1 MMTES
6 KYPLQDPLCE
16 QVVVGTLLSFPKEWA
31 ENADLLCPELF
42 TSYKSQTIYTL
53 SKRVVDRGEKADIIS
68 VTAELAKTKMQDVS
82 PTDILDIS
90 NHVALSSM
98 RQQVLRLAELYRRRQ
113 VWRVGQQMIQAGV
126 DESEPIEA
134 IQSQALDQLSNLFA
148 SASTEIQ
155 GIAQVAINY
164 TRNIVNANREG
175 RRLQGVPTGFTMIDQ
190 RGGLQPS
197 DLFVIAADSSQGKS
211 SLAINIVVNAAKN
224 GYPCAYYSME
234 MTADQ
239 LFARI
244 LATETGLPSNVLNT
258 RPLTDEQL
266 SRYQAAS
273 AGVSRLP
280 LYFDERSTSS
290 LDAILSSIRTMAFRN
305 HVKVAVVDYLQIL
318 NVNMKNVNKE
328 QQMADAARRC
338 KNLAKELNICIIL
351 LSQLNR
357 DRDNPQPSMA
367 RLRDSGQIAEAADV
381 VLLIYRPEVYGSRYK
396 YPDELSKVSTSGTAM
411 LHVCKGRNIGT
422 FRFIVGVNAPLT
434 MFHELEQL
442 PQADRQAP
450 DDNMPF

>member
-1 MMTES
+1 MS
-6 KYPLQDPLCE
+6 GFPLSDELCE
-16 QVVVGTLLSFPKEWA
+16 QVVIGTLINYPNEWA

-42 TSYKSQTIYTL
+42 TSYKCQTIYTL
-53 SKRVVDRGEKADIIS
+53 SKGVVDRGEKADIIS
-68 VTAELAKTKMQDVS
+68 VTAELAKTKAQGVS
-82 PTDILDIS
+82 TVDILDIS
-90 NHVALSSM
+90 KHVSLSSM
-98 RQQVLRLAELYRRRQ
+98 RQQVLRLAELQRRREI
-113 VWRVGQQMIQAGV
+113 WRIGQQMIQAGT
-126 DESEPIEA
+126 DEGEPIET
-134 IQSQALDQLSNLFA
+134 IQSQALDQLANLFA

-155 GIAQVAINY
+155 SIAQVATNY
-164 TRNIVNANREG
+164 TQNIIQANREG
-175 RRLQGVPTGFTMIDQ
+175 RRLQGAPTGFKMIDD

-211 SLAINIVVNAAKN
+211 SLALNMAHNVAKS

-234 MTADQ
+234 MTSDQ

-266 SRYQAAS
+266 ARYQSAS
-273 AGVSRLP
+273 ASVSQLP

-290 LDAILSSIRTMAFRN
+290 LDGILSSIRTMVFRN
-305 HVKVAVVDYLQIL
+305 HIKVAVVDYLQIL

-328 QQMADAARRC
+328 QAMAYAARRC
-338 KNLAKELNICIIL
+338 KNLAKELNICIVL

-396 YPDELSKVSTSGTAM
+396 YPDELSKVSTGGTAM
-411 LHVCKGRNIGT
+411 LHICKGRNIGT
-422 FRFIVGVNAPLT
+422 FRFVVGFNASLT
-434 MFHELEQL
+434 KFYELQQL
-442 PQADRQAP
+442 PQATASSDVDDDR
-450 DDNMPF
+450 PF

>member
-1 MMTES
+1 ML
-6 KYPLQDPLCE
+6 KDKLCE
-16 QVVVGTLLSFPKEWA
+16 EVVMGTLLKNGREWV
-31 ENADLLCPELF
+31 ENADLLAPELF
-42 TSYKSQTIYTL
+42 TDPRLQAVYSAIKAVVDEGKAPDYMAVLAQL
-53 SKRVVDRGEKADIIS
+53 SKQRGNDIAIE
-68 VTAELAKTKMQDVS
+68 ELLAIGERDA
-82 PTDILDIS
+82 LDT
-90 NHVALSSM
+90 M
-98 RQQVLRLAELYRRRQ
+98 RQQVLRLVELHRRRE
-113 VWRVGQQMIQAGV
+113 VWRIGQRMIQAGV

-134 IQSQALDQLSNLFA
+134 IQSQAVDQLSNLFSSA
-148 SASTEIQ
+148 SAEIQ
-155 GIAQVAINY
+155 SIAQVATDY
-164 TRNIVNANREG
+164 TRNTIQANREG
-175 RRLQGVPTGFTMIDQ
+175 RRLQGAPTGFTEIDQ

-211 SLAINIVVNAAKN
+211 SLALNMAVNVAKN
-224 GYPCAYYSME
+224 GYPCSYYSME

-244 LATETGLPSNVLNT
+244 LATETGLPSNILNT

-266 SRYQAAS
+266 SRYTAAS
-273 AGVSRLP
+273 TSVASLP

-290 LDAILSSIRTMAFRN
+290 LDAIISSIRTMAYRN

-328 QQMADAARRC
+328 QQMADAARRF
-338 KNLAKELNICIIL
+338 KNLAKELNVCIIL

-422 FRFIVGVNAPLT
+422 FRFIVGFNAPLT

>member
-1 MMTES
+1 MNGF
-6 KYPLQDPLCE
+6 PLSDELCE
-16 QVVVGTLLSFPKEWA
+16 KLVVGTLLNNHKEGA
-31 ENADLLCPELF
+31 ENADLLSGDLF
-42 TSYKSQTIYTL
+42 TDYKCKAIYTAA
-53 SKRVVDRGEKADIIS
+53 KAVTDRGESADIIS
-68 VTAELAKTKMQDVS
+68 VTSEISKTRVQGVTAEDVV
-82 PTDILDIS
+82 DIS

-98 RQQVLRLAELYRRRQ
+98 RQQVLRLAELQRRREL
-113 VWRVGQQMIQAGV
+113 WRIGQQMIQAGI
-126 DESEPIEA
+126 DESEPIENV
-134 IQSQALDQLSNLFA
+134 QASSMQKLGNLFA

-155 GIAQVAINY
+155 SIAQVATDY
-164 TRNIVNANREG
+164 TENIINANREG
-175 RRLQGVPTGFTMIDQ
+175 RRLQGAPTGFSMIDQ

-211 SLAINIVVNAAKN
+211 SLALNMATNVAKY

-266 SRYQAAS
+266 SRYQSAS
-273 AGVSRLP
+273 ASVARLP
-280 LYFDERSTSS
+280 LFFDERSTSS
-290 LDAILSSIRTMAFRN
+290 LDAILSSIRTMVYRN
-305 HVKVAVVDYLQIL
+305 HIKVAVVDYLQIL

-328 QQMADAARRC
+328 QAMADAARRC

-381 VLLIYRPEVYGSRYK
+381 VLLIYRPEVYGSRYR
-396 YPDELSKVSTSGTAM
+396 YPDELSKASTQGTAM

-422 FRFIVGVNAPLT
+422 FRFVVGFNAALT
-434 MFHELEQL
+434 KFYELDTM
-442 PQADRQAP
+442 PMAATTNDI
-450 DDNMPF
+450 DDNRPF

>member
-1 MMTES
+1 MNNL
-6 KYPLQDPLCE
+6 PLSDELCE
-16 QVVVGTLLSFPKEWA
+16 QVVIGTLLNYPAEWA

-42 TSYKSQTIYTL
+42 TDYKCKTIYTV
-53 SKRVVDRGEKADIIS
+53 SKGVVDRGEKADIIS
-68 VTAELAKTKMQDVS
+68 VTAELAKTKAQGVS
-82 PTDILDIS
+82 TVDILDIS

-98 RQQVLRLAELYRRRQ
+98 RQQVSRLAELQRRRE
-113 VWRVGQQMIQAGV
+113 VWRIGQQMIQAGT
-126 DESEPIEA
+126 DEGEPIEA
-134 IQSQALDQLSNLFA
+134 IQSQALDQLSNLFV

-155 GIAQVAINY
+155 SIAQVAASY
-164 TRNIVNANREG
+164 TQNIINANREG
-175 RRLQGVPTGFTMIDQ
+175 RRLQGAPTGFGMIDQ

-211 SLAINIVVNAAKN
+211 SLALNMAQTAAKN

-266 SRYQAAS
+266 ARYQSAS
-273 AGVSRLP
+273 AEASRLP

-290 LDAILSSIRTMAFRN
+290 LDGILSSIRTMVFRN
-305 HVKVAVVDYLQIL
+305 HIKVAVVDYLQIL

-328 QQMADAARRC
+328 QAMADAARRC
-338 KNLAKELNICIIL
+338 KNLAKELNICIVL

-396 YPDELSKVSTSGTAM
+396 YPDELSKVSTGGTAM
-411 LHVCKGRNIGT
+411 LHICKGRNIGT
-422 FRFIVGVNAPLT
+422 FRFVVGFNASLT
-434 MFHELEQL
+434 KFYELQQL
-442 PQADRQAP
+442 PQATASSDVDDDR
-450 DDNMPF
+450 PF

>member
-1 MMTES
+1 ML
-6 KYPLQDPLCE
+6 KDKLCE
-16 QVVVGTLLSFPKEWA
+16 EVVMGTLLKNGREWV
-31 ENADLLCPELF
+31 ENADLLAPELF
-42 TSYKSQTIYTL
+42 TDPRLQAVYSAIKAVVDEGKAPDYMAVLAQL
-53 SKRVVDRGEKADIIS
+53 SKQRGNDIAIE
-68 VTAELAKTKMQDVS
+68 ELLAIGERDA
-82 PTDILDIS
+82 LDT
-90 NHVALSSM
+90 M
-98 RQQVLRLAELYRRRQ
+98 RQQVLRLVELHRRRE
-113 VWRVGQQMIQAGV
+113 VWRIGQRMIQAGV

-134 IQSQALDQLSNLFA
+134 IQSQAVDQLSNLFSSA
-148 SASTEIQ
+148 SAEIQ
-155 GIAQVAINY
+155 SIAQVATDY
-164 TRNIVNANREG
+164 TRNTIQANREG
-175 RRLQGVPTGFTMIDQ
+175 RRLQGAPTGFTEIDQ

-211 SLAINIVVNAAKN
+211 SLALNMAVNVAKN
-224 GYPCAYYSME
+224 GYPCSYYSME

-244 LATETGLPSNVLNT
+244 LATETGLPSNILNT

-266 SRYQAAS
+266 SRYTAAS
-273 AGVSRLP
+273 TSVASLP

-290 LDAILSSIRTMAFRN
+290 LDAIISSIRTMAYRN

-328 QQMADAARRC
+328 QQMADAARRF

-422 FRFIVGVNAPLT
+422 FRFIVGFNAPLT

-442 PQADRQAP
+442 PMAITTNDI
-450 DDNMPF
+450 DDNRPF

>member
-1 MMTES
+1 MMAES

-42 TSYKSQTIYTL
+42 TSYQCQTIYTL
-53 SKRVVDRGEKADIIS
+53 SKGVVDRGEKADIIS
-68 VTAELAKTKMQDVS
+68 ITAELAKTKTQGVS
-82 PTDILDIS
+82 PTDILDLS
-90 NHVALSSM
+90 NHVAVSSM
-98 RQQVLRLAELYRRRQ
+98 RQQVMRLVELQRRRT
-113 VWRVGQQMIQAGV
+113 VWAIGQRMIQAGT

-134 IQSQALDQLSNLFA
+134 IQSQAVDRLSNLFSSA
-148 SASTEIQ
+148 SAEIQ
-155 GIAQVAINY
+155 SIAQVATDY
-164 TRNIVNANREG
+164 TRNTIQANREG
-175 RRLQGVPTGFTMIDQ
+175 SRLQGAPTGFTEIDQ

-211 SLAINIVVNAAKN
+211 SLALNMAVNVAKN
-224 GYPCAYYSME
+224 GYPCSYYSME

-244 LATETGLPSNVLNT
+244 LATETGLPSNILNT

-266 SRYQAAS
+266 SRYTAAS
-273 AGVSRLP
+273 TSVASLP

-290 LDAILSSIRTMAFRN
+290 LDAIISSIRTMAYRN

-328 QQMADAARRC
+328 QQMADAARRF

-422 FRFIVGVNAPLT
+422 FRFIVGFNAPLT

>member
-1 MMTES
+1 MNNL
-6 KYPLQDPLCE
+6 PLSDIMCE
-16 QVVVGTLLSFPKEWA
+16 KVVIGTLLNNGREWA
-31 ENADLLCPELF
+31 ENADLLTPDLF
-42 TSYKSQTIYTL
+42 TDYRLRTVYNAIKAVIDQGKSPDYMA
-53 SKRVVDRGEKADIIS
+53 VA
-68 VTAELAKTKMQDVS
+68 AELNKQKAQ
-82 PTDILDIS
+82 DIS
-90 NHVALSSM
+90 ITDLLALGDFNALATM
-98 RQQVLRLAELYRRRQ
+98 RQQVLRLNELRQRREI
-113 VWRVGQQMIQAGV
+113 WRIGQRMIQAGT
-126 DESEPIEA
+126 DETEPIESVQTVA
-134 IQSQALDQLSNLFA
+134 ITELGNLFA

-155 GIAQVAINY
+155 SIDKVAANY
-164 TRNIVNANREG
+164 TQNIINANREG
-175 RRLQGVPTGFTMIDQ
+175 RRLQGAPTGFGMIDQ

-211 SLAINIVVNAAKN
+211 SLALNMAQSAAKN

-266 SRYQAAS
+266 SRYQSAS
-273 AGVSRLP
+273 ASVSQLP

-290 LDAILSSIRTMAFRN
+290 LDGILSSIRTMVYRN
-305 HVKVAVVDYLQIL
+305 HIKVAVVDYLQIL
-318 NVNMKNVNKE
+318 NVNMKNANKE
-328 QQMADAARRC
+328 QAMADAARRC
-338 KNLAKELNICIIL
+338 KNLAKELNICIVL

-381 VLLIYRPEVYGSRYK
+381 VLLIYRPEVYGNRYK
-396 YPDELSKVSTSGTAM
+396 YPDELSKVSTQGTAM

-422 FRFIVGVNAPLT
+422 FRFVVGFNASLT
-434 MFHELEQL
+434 NFFELDTI
-442 PQADRQAP
+442 PMVVATNDI
-450 DDNMPF
+450 DDNRPF

>member
-1 MMTES
+1 MNGL
-6 KYPLQDPLCE
+6 PLTDELCE
-16 QVVVGTLLSFPKEWA
+16 QVVIGTLLNYPKEWA
-31 ENADLLCPELF
+31 ENADLLSSELF
-42 TSYKSQTIYTL
+42 TNYQCLTIYTL
-53 SKRVVDRGEKADIIS
+53 IKGVADRGEQADIIS
-68 VTAELAKTKMQDVS
+68 VTAELAKTKTQGVTPM
-82 PTDILDIS
+82 DILDIS
-90 NHVALSSM
+90 NHVAVGGV
-98 RQQVLRLAELYRRRQ
+98 RQQVLRLAELQRRREL
-113 VWRVGQQMIQAGV
+113 WRIGQHMIQAGT
-126 DESEPIEA
+126 DESEPIEDV
-134 IQSQALDQLSNLFA
+134 QASAMQELGDLFA

-155 GIAQVAINY
+155 SIAQVASSY
-164 TRNIVNANREG
+164 TENIINANREG
-175 RRLQGVPTGFTMIDQ
+175 RRLQGAPTGFATIDQ

-211 SLAINIVVNAAKN
+211 SLALNMAENAAKS

-266 SRYQAAS
+266 SRYQSAS
-273 AGVSRLP
+273 ASVSQLP
-280 LYFDERSTSS
+280 LFFDERSTSS
-290 LDAILSSIRTMAFRN
+290 LDGILSSIRTMVFR
-305 HVKVAVVDYLQIL
+305 HHIKVAIVDYLQIL

-328 QQMADAARRC
+328 QAMADAARRF
-338 KNLAKELNICIIL
+338 KNLAKELGICIVL

-396 YPDELSKVSTSGTAM
+396 YPDELSKVSTEGTAM
-411 LHVCKGRNIGT
+411 LHVCKGRNVGT
-422 FRFIVGVNAPLT
+422 FRFVVGFNASLT
-434 MFHELEQL
+434 KFYQL
-442 PQADRQAP
+442 DTMPVAAATNDI
-450 DDNMPF
+450 DDNRPF

>member
-1 MMTES
+1 MNGL
-6 KYPLQDPLCE
+6 PLSDELCE
-16 QVVVGTLLSFPKEWA
+16 KLVIGTLLTNSRELA
-31 ENADLLCPELF
+31 ENSDLLCPELF
-42 TSYKSQTIYTL
+42 TSYKHQTIYTL
-53 SKRVVDRGEKADIIS
+53 IKGVADRGEKADIIS
-68 VTAELAKTKMQDVS
+68 VTAELAKTKTQGVS
-82 PTDILDIS
+82 PMDIIDIS

-98 RQQVLRLAELYRRRQ
+98 RQQVLRLAELKKRREL
-113 VWRVGQQMIQAGV
+113 WRIGQQMIQAGI
-126 DESEPIEA
+126 DESEPIENV
-134 IQSQALDQLSNLFA
+134 QASAMQELGDLFA

-155 GIAQVAINY
+155 SIAQVATGY
-164 TRNIVNANREG
+164 TENIINANREG
-175 RRLQGVPTGFTMIDQ
+175 RRLQGAPTGFSMIDQ

-211 SLAINIVVNAAKN
+211 SLALNMATNVAKN

-234 MTADQ
+234 MTAEQ

-266 SRYQAAS
+266 SRYQSSSAS
-273 AGVSRLP
+273 VARLP
-280 LYFDERSTSS
+280 LFFDERSTSS
-290 LDAILSSIRTMAFRN
+290 LDAILSSIRTMVYRY
-305 HVKVAVVDYLQIL
+305 HIKLAVVDYLQIL

-328 QQMADAARRC
+328 QAMADAARRC

-357 DRDNPQPSMA
+357 DRDNPHPSMA

-381 VLLIYRPEVYGSRYK
+381 VLLIYRPEVYGSRYR
-396 YPDELSKVSTSGTAM
+396 YPDELSKVSTQGTAM

-422 FRFIVGVNAPLT
+422 FRFVVGFNASLT
-434 MFHELEQL
+434 QFYELQRL
-442 PQADRQAP
+442 PQVEQVNDI
-450 DDNMPF
+450 DDNRPF

>member
-1 MMTES
+1 MNGL
-6 KYPLQDPLCE
+6 PLSDIMCE
-16 QVVVGTLLSFPKEWA
+16 QVVIGTLLNYSNEWA

-42 TSYKSQTIYTL
+42 TSYKCKTIYTV
-53 SKRVVDRGEKADIIS
+53 SKGVVDRGEKADIIS
-68 VTAELAKTKMQDVS
+68 VTAELAKTKAQGVS
-82 PTDILDIS
+82 QMDIIDIS
-90 NHVALSSM
+90 NHVSLSSM
-98 RQQVLRLAELYRRRQ
+98 RQQVLRLAELQRRREI
-113 VWRVGQQMIQAGV
+113 WRIGQQMIQAGT
-126 DESEPIEA
+126 DEGEPIET
-134 IQSQALDQLSNLFA
+134 IQSQALDQLANLFA

-155 GIAQVAINY
+155 SIAQVAASY
-164 TRNIVNANREG
+164 TQNIINANREG
-175 RRLQGVPTGFTMIDQ
+175 RRLQGAPTGFGMIDQ

-211 SLAINIVVNAAKN
+211 SLALNMAENAAKS

-266 SRYQAAS
+266 SRYQSAS
-273 AGVSRLP
+273 AEASRLP

-290 LDAILSSIRTMAFRN
+290 LDGILSSIRTMVYRN
-305 HVKVAVVDYLQIL
+305 HIKVAVVDYLQIL
-318 NVNMKNVNKE
+318 NVNMKNANKE
-328 QQMADAARRC
+328 QAMADAARRC
-338 KNLAKELNICIIL
+338 KNLAKELNICIVL

-381 VLLIYRPEVYGSRYK
+381 VLLIYRPEVYGIRYK
-396 YPDELSKVSTSGTAM
+396 YPDELSKVSTQGTAM
-411 LHVCKGRNIGT
+411 FHICKGRNIGT
-422 FRFIVGVNAPLT
+422 FRFVVGFNASLT
-434 MFHELEQL
+434 KFYELDTM
-442 PQADRQAP
+442 PMTAATNDI
-450 DDNMPF
+450 DDNRPF

>member
-1 MMTES
+1 MNGF
-6 KYPLQDPLCE
+6 PLSDELCE
-16 QVVVGTLLSFPKEWA
+16 KLVVGTLLNNHKEWA
-31 ENADLLCPELF
+31 ENADLLSDDLF
-42 TSYKSQTIYTL
+42 TDYKCKAIYTAA
-53 SKRVVDRGEKADIIS
+53 KAVTDRGGSADIIS
-68 VTAELAKTKMQDVS
+68 VTSEISKTRVQGVTAEDVV
-82 PTDILDIS
+82 DIS
-90 NHVALSSM
+90 DHVAFSSM
-98 RQQVLRLAELYRRRQ
+98 RQQTLRLVELQRRRLI
-113 VWRVGQQMIQAGV
+113 WRIGQQMIQAGT

-134 IQSQALDQLSNLFA
+134 IQSQTLDQLSGLFA
-148 SASTEIQ
+148 STSTDIQ
-155 GIAQVAINY
+155 SVAQVATGY
-164 TRNIVNANREG
+164 TENIINANREG
-175 RRLQGVPTGFTMIDQ
+175 RRLQGAPTGFSMIDQ

-211 SLAINIVVNAAKN
+211 SLALNMATNVAKY

-258 RPLTDEQL
+258 YPLTDGQL
-266 SRYQAAS
+266 SRYQSAS
-273 AGVSRLP
+273 ASVSRLP
-280 LYFDERSTSS
+280 LFFDERSTSS
-290 LDAILSSIRTMAFRN
+290 LDAILSSIRTMVFRN
-305 HVKVAVVDYLQIL
+305 HIKVAVVDYLQIL

-328 QQMADAARRC
+328 QAMADAARRC

-381 VLLIYRPEVYGSRYK
+381 VLLIYRPEVYGSRYR
-396 YPDELSKVSTSGTAM
+396 YPDELSKVSTQGTAM

-422 FRFIVGVNAPLT
+422 FRFVVGFNAALT
-434 MFHELEQL
+434 KFYELDTM
-442 PQADRQAP
+442 PMAATTNDI
-450 DDNMPF
+450 DDNRPF